1 MDSGEIEERAEK
13 TLREAGT
20 YRVPIRVDKVAR
32 SLNLTMEAAPLGDR
46 ISGLLVLE
54 DDRGAIGYNSAHSRA
69 RQRFTISH
77 EIAHFLLRAKKGG
90 KAELFIDSH
99 VRFRPDESVSASS
112 DRKEVEANQLG
123 AALLMPKGLV
133 QEEIRRH
140 DLDLDDEEAIRSL
153 AKEFNVSEPA
163 LAHRLVNLRMLR

>member
-1 MDSGEIEERAEK
+1 MDSEEIEERAEK
-13 TLREAGT
+13 TLREADT
-20 YRVPIRVDKVAR
+20 YRVPIQVDKVAR

-46 ISGLLVLE
+46 ISGLLVVE
-54 DDRGAIGYNSAHSRA
+54 DNRGAIGYNSAHSRA

-77 EIAHFLLRAKKGG
+77 EIAHFLLHAKKGG

-123 AALLMPKGLV
+123 AALLMPKSLV
-133 QEEIRRH
+133 KEEIRSH

-153 AKEFNVSEPA
+153 AKEFKVSEPT

>member
-1 MDSGEIEERAEK
+1 M
-13 TLREAGT
+13 
-20 YRVPIRVDKVAR
+20 
-32 SLNLTMEAAPLGDR
+32 
-46 ISGLLVLE
+46 E

-69 RQRFTISH
+69 RQRFTIYR
-77 EIAHFLLRAKKGG
+77 EIAHFLVHAKKSG
-90 KAELFIDSH
+90 KAELYSH
-99 VRFRPDESVSASS
+99 VRFRPDESVSASR

-140 DLDLDDEEAIRSL
+140 ALDLDDEEAIRSL

-163 LAHRLVNLRMLR
+163 LTHRLVNLRMLR

>member
-1 MDSGEIEERAEK
+1 MDSEEIEERAEK

-20 YRVPIRVDKVAR
+20 YRVPVQVDKVAR

-46 ISGLLVLE
+46 ISGLLVVE

-77 EIAHFLLRAKKGG
+77 EIAHFLLHAKKGG

-99 VRFRPDESVSASS
+99 VRFRPDESVSATS

-153 AKEFNVSEPA
+153 AKKFYVSEPT